1 MRTKFQFVS
10 FFCVFP
16 VLILTVSLLS
26 VPVLPELTSFVL
38 LFPFI
43 ILYSFTFI
51 CSLSGLPFKAFEFCF
66 PFAGFR
72 SEL

>member
-1 MRTKFQFVS
+1 MRTKCKFVS
-10 FFCVFP
+10 FYCVFP

-38 LFPFI
+38 LFLFI
-43 ILYSFTFI
+43 ILYSSVFL
-51 CSLSGLPFKAFEFCF
+51 CSLSGLPFKAFELCF